1 MSEFSCPVPLS
12 VFYPLL
18 AQASEVEDRL
28 SRALG
33 DNAKATLRLMAR
45 GDVSDDQAANLDP
58 FLKELIA
65 EHGALAR
72 QFECVGSLDGA
83 YPISLCEFYGVFY
96 IQAPDFD
103 LTGYF
108 ESCDEAASYITQNW
122 IGAYEVSK

>member
-1 MSEFSCPVPLS
+1 MSELSCPAPLRA
-12 VFYPLL
+12 FYPLL

-28 SRALG
+28 SGALG
-33 DNAKATLRLMAR
+33 KTAKATLHLMAQ
-45 GDVSDDQAANLDP
+45 GNVSNTQAANLDP
-58 FLKELIA
+58 FLKEVIA

-72 QFECVGSLDGA
+72 QFECVGSLDDA